1 MRTPKFASSVLTLS
15 TKIFAGLILTR
26 AMCLVTLNLR
36 SKYMAVPQEKF
47 CRWGEEIVGKS
58 IEFTS
63 QVTGYLL
70 EKLTVTR

>member
-1 MRTPKFASSVLTLS
+1 
-15 TKIFAGLILTR
+15 
-26 AMCLVTLNLR
+26 MCLVTLNLR